1 MVRFWLRFSLPCYK
15 MVSNIQKQFA
25 SAFANNLAGGVPPV
39 QVVVPPQPIQGGGS
53 PWKWIAIFL
62 VGVILVGVV
71 IVFTQKSA
79 PKGKRVRDVLEEEAE
94 EFKPKKQKKKHV
106 TFDVPVD
113 LKEEE
118 EEEDMDPPST
128 LPPELSIDPKF
139 TSMQEIVKQKQ
150 LGTLQ

>member
-1 MVRFWLRFSLPCYK
+1 MVRFCLRFSLPCYK

-25 SAFANNLAGGVPPV
+25 SAFANNNLAGGVPPV

-79 PKGKRVRDVLEEEAE
+79 PKGKRVRDVMEEAE

-118 EEEDMDPPST
+118 EEEDPPST
-128 LPPELSIDPKF
+128 LPPELLNDPKF

-150 LGTLQ
+150 LGTL

>member
-1 MVRFWLRFSLPCYK
+1 

-25 SAFANNLAGGVPPV
+25 SAFANHGGVPPV

-118 EEEDMDPPST
+118 EEDEEMMDPPPSST
-128 LPPELSIDPKF
+128 LPPELFNDPKF

>member
-1 MVRFWLRFSLPCYK
+1 

-25 SAFANNLAGGVPPV
+25 SAFANNNLAGAAAVPPV

-79 PKGKRVRDVLEEEAE
+79 PKGKRVRDVLEEAE
-94 EFKPKKQKKKHV
+94 ESKPKKQKKKHV

-118 EEEDMDPPST
+118 KEEDMDPPPSST
-128 LPPELSIDPKF
+128 LPPELSNDPKF

-150 LGTLQ
+150 LGTLK

>member
-1 MVRFWLRFSLPCYK
+1 

-25 SAFANNLAGGVPPV
+25 SAFANNNLAGAAVPPV

-79 PKGKRVRDVLEEEAE
+79 PKGKRVRDVLEEAE

-118 EEEDMDPPST
+118 EEEDPPST
-128 LPPELSIDPKF
+128 LPPELLNDPKF

-150 LGTLQ
+150 LGTLK

>member
-1 MVRFWLRFSLPCYK
+1 MCYK

-25 SAFANNLAGGVPPV
+25 SAFANNNNLAGAAVPPV
-39 QVVVPPQPIQGGGS
+39 QVVVPPQPIIQGGGS

-79 PKGKRVRDVLEEEAE
+79 PKGKRVRDVLEEVE

-113 LKEEE
+113 LQEEEEE
-118 EEEDMDPPST
+118 EEEDEAMDPPPSSS
-128 LPPELSIDPKF
+128 LPPELSNDPKF
-139 TSMQEIVKQKQ
+139 TSMQQIVKQKQ
-150 LGTLQ
+150 LGTLK

>member
-1 MVRFWLRFSLPCYK
+1 
-15 MVSNIQKQFA
+15 
-25 SAFANNLAGGVPPV
+25 
-39 QVVVPPQPIQGGGS
+39 
-53 PWKWIAIFL
+53 

-79 PKGKRVRDVLEEEAE
+79 PNGKRVRDVLEEEAE
-94 EFKPKKQKKKHV
+94 EFKPKKQKKKQHV

-128 LPPELSIDPKF
+128 LPPELSNDPKF

-150 LGTLQ
+150 LGTLK